1 MMRYCEKCQVLSK
14 DGEKCPLCGN
24 KALRSARADDP
35 VLLFTTRQEEAE
47 RIAAAFDDEKIPH
60 MERMLDG
67 GGYTRIVLGRSRC
80 ASMEIFVPFG
90 EIGRARD
97 TMRGIGALKDGGGQ
111 GAAGRPTDCK
121 PVGGKAGKEMSPG
134 RRAAVRIFS
143 AIAFLALVCAVV
155 YLSDSLVAFLRSV
168 FH

>member
-47 RIAAAFDDEKIPH
+47 RIATAFDDEKIPH

-67 GGYTRIVLGRSRC
+67 GYTGIVLGRSRC